1 MTFRY
6 ARHTRNLEALT
17 RFYTRIL
24 GLDIVGSFEGHDGI
38 NGVMIGPTGAQW
50 HLEFTESAEPPV
62 HAFDEEDNLVFYPAD
77 RLAYDTILE
86 RIRQQQIPEIAPRN
100 SYWEDHGIMI
110 LDPDGYRVVISSDRI
125 RD

>member
-1 MTFRY
+1 MPAIPATWK
-6 ARHTRNLEALT
+6 HWT
-17 RFYTRIL
+17 RFYT
-24 GLDIVGSFEGHDGI
+24 GSWAGYVVGSFEGHDGI

-86 RIRQQQIPEIAPRN
+86 RIR
-100 SYWEDHGIMI
+100 
-110 LDPDGYRVVISSDRI
+110 SSRFL
-125 RD
+125 R